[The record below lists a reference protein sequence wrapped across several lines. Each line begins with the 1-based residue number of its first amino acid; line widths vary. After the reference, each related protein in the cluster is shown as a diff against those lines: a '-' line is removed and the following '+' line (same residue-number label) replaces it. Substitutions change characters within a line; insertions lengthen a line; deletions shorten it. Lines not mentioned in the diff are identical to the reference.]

1 MHNAGACE
9 HGRGEDMVVAQRAWN
24 RRQAMAQQGIGILKD
39 TLGCGSVA
47 FLCPQHETLLSAPIP
62 CTMCQ
67 TRPAELPVKCMDLCH
82 F

>member
-1 MHNAGACE
+1 
-9 HGRGEDMVVAQRAWN
+9 
-24 RRQAMAQQGIGILKD
+24 MAQQGIGILKD

-47 FLCPQHETLLSAPIP
+47 FLCPQHEALLSAPIP